1 MDLKGSVDLQHLID
15 SRRFSPYQWLLLT
28 LCFLIVVLDGFD
40 TAAIGYIAPSLI
52 TDWGVTR
59 QALAPVISAALF
71 GLAAGAI
78 FAGPLADRFGRRMV
92 LIVSVLF
99 FGGWNLVTATA
110 DSIQLLTAYR
120 FATGLGL
127 GAAMSNGLTLIAEFA
142 PSKRRALLMSI
153 VFCGFPAGAALGG
166 LFASWLIPAYGWRSV
181 LLVGGW
187 APLVLAGL
195 LLLWLPESVRYMLM
209 SGKPMEKVFRTMA
222 RVMQDPLHGI
232 QRLTCVEDKPV
243 SGHSAIGQIL
253 SRDYLLG
260 SLMLWL
266 TYFMGLLIFYL
277 LTGWMPLLMKDA
289 GFTTSKAVLL
299 TALFPLGGAIGT
311 VIAGWLMDKLN
322 PRRVV
327 MTTFLLTGVLL
338 FSVGRAHDLE
348 LLSLLIFL
356 AGGTMNA
363 GQTSMGF
370 LAADFYPTHC
380 RATGMSWM
388 LGFGRFGGIFGA
400 LIGAELMSWQL
411 GFSGFFGLLA
421 IPAMIAV
428 LALAVLQANYA
439 RRGAGKI
446 MMSEG

>member
-1 MDLKGSVDLQHLID
+1 MTLKGTVDLQHLID
-15 SRRFSPYQWLLLT
+15 SRRFSPYQWLVLA
-28 LCFLIVVLDGFD
+28 LCFLIVVMDGFD

-52 TDWGVTR
+52 ADWGISR
-59 QALAPVISAALF
+59 PALAPVVSAALF
-71 GLAAGAI
+71 GLAVGAI

-99 FGGWNLVTATA
+99 FGGWNLATA
-110 DSIQLLTAYR
+110 MADSVQTLTAYR

-127 GAAMSNGLTLIAEFA
+127 GAAMSNGLTLIAEYA
-142 PSKRRALLMSI
+142 PSQRRALLMSV

-166 LFASWLIPAYGWRSV
+166 LFASWLIPSHGWRSV

-187 APLVLAGL
+187 APLALSVFL
-195 LLLWLPESVRYMLM
+195 LFWLPESVRYMLL
-209 SGKPMEKVFRTMA
+209 SGKPMEKVFRTVA
-222 RVMQDPLHGI
+222 RVMQDPLQGI
-232 QRLTCVEDKPV
+232 QKIVCMEDKPV
-243 SGHSAIGQIL
+243 TGGSAIGQIL
-253 SRDYLLG
+253 SSKYRLG

-266 TYFMGLLIFYL
+266 TYFMGLLIFYV

-289 GFTTSKAVLL
+289 GFSTSKAALL

-327 MTTFLLTGVLL
+327 MTTFLLTGILL
-338 FSVGRAHDLE
+338 FSVGQVHALG

-363 GQTSMGF
+363 GQTSMGY
-370 LAADFYPTHC
+370 LAADFYPTQC

-388 LGFGRFGGIFGA
+388 LGFGRFGGISGA
-400 LIGAELMSWQL
+400 LLGAELMSLQL

-421 IPAMIAV
+421 IPALIAV
-428 LALAVLQANYA
+428 LALAVLQGLYA
-439 RRGAGKI
+439 RRAVGKVV
-446 MMSEG
+446 MSEG

>member
-142 PSKRRALLMSI
+142 PRKRRALLMSI

-439 RRGAGKI
+439 RRGVGKI